1 MSKTKN
7 FFMAIAAVLG
17 MGGAPAA
24 NASTNTVSQAKNV
37 SVPVKKK
44 IKDLKAVTYPTS
56 VAQLIEMATDAL
68 NKKQYGT
75 CIDLCNRVLIT
86 GNQKHYAMACYML
99 GRAYVGQKNYDKAI
113 NNFELAIRY
122 YETYGVSCP
131 DKNVDYKRMFQDELV
146 SAQSAKKEISEFG
159 ISKGHFPKNK

>member
-24 NASTNTVSQAKNV
+24 NASTNTVSQNKNV
-37 SVPVKKK
+37 SVPAKKK

-86 GNQKHYAMACYML
+86 GN
-99 GRAYVGQKNYDKAI
+99 NYDKAI

-122 YETYGVSCP
+122 YETYGISRP